1 MENFLGSVLFL
12 TVLCLT
18 INGAVSTAPL
28 RNIFCEPRSTV
39 VHTGAHLY
47 PYFVALH
54 RCSGSV
60 AHRSPR
66 LVACLPAVEQDVK
79 VMTHDR
85 VRHVRGSVLMKN
97 HTQCKQECVAK
108 EADCHKPSIFSD
120 CRCQCP
126 HKERP
131 KNVNCGPIKSWS
143 MFKCGCVCN
152 KEEHC
157 SRRME
162 FDEKTCSCKC
172 KESRKVACKREGG
185 VFKPHTCGCGG
196 RRGAK
201 STKEQG
207 LLENSQ
213 PFWISVFFAEFII
226 MMLIFETILYYKNH
240 GCVYALSKRWSKKQP
255 RPVHTDLGKDNAHQM
270 SSDNVY
276 VSTGD
281 ILVYTEGLT
290 PKN

>member
-1 MENFLGSVLFL
+1 MNPQCKSTFPIFWAHFVAEINLLFVENSSLMLWLWKFKLFS
-12 TVLCLT
+12 CLT
-18 INGAVSTAPL
+18 GAVSTAPL

-131 KNVNCGPIKSWS
+131 KNVNCGPIKRYVFCVTQLL
-143 MFKCGCVCN
+143 FKHIHN
-152 KEEHC
+152 LQH
-157 SRRME
+157 
-162 FDEKTCSCKC
+162 
-172 KESRKVACKREGG
+172 
-185 VFKPHTCGCGG
+185 
-196 RRGAK
+196 
-201 STKEQG
+201 
-207 LLENSQ
+207 
-213 PFWISVFFAEFII
+213 
-226 MMLIFETILYYKNH
+226 
-240 GCVYALSKRWSKKQP
+240 
-255 RPVHTDLGKDNAHQM
+255 
-270 SSDNVY
+270 
-276 VSTGD
+276 
-281 ILVYTEGLT
+281 
-290 PKN
+290 